1 MEVSLEK
8 ITRNGRAMFLAYDQG
23 MEHGPEK
30 DFDDENVDPQ
40 AILEIAEKGQF
51 TGVIFQK
58 GIAEKYYD
66 PKANKVPLI
75 VKLNGKT
82 NLRTEFD
89 EPYSPQLC
97 SVKEAIGLGAS
108 AVGYTIYVGSQ
119 FEGKMMQEF
128 SAIEQE
134 AEKHGLPVIAWMYPR
149 GKAVAGK
156 ESSREILAHAAR
168 LGLELGADIIKVP
181 YNGDKEYFE
190 WVVKAAGKAKV
201 VMSGG
206 PKTETREEFLE
217 MVKDVL
223 SAGAIGVAVGR
234 NVWQDDEPLEVSRQ
248 LSKILF
254 YPR

>member
-1 MEVSLEK
+1 MEVDLNK
-8 ITRNGRAMFLAYDQG
+8 ITRQGRAMFLAYDQG

-30 DFDDENVDPQ
+30 DFTDENIDPQ
-40 AILEIAEKGQF
+40 KILDLAEKGQF

-58 GIAEKYYD
+58 GIAEKYYN
-66 PKANKVPLI
+66 PKVNQVPLI

-89 EPYSPQLC
+89 EPYSSQLC
-97 SVKEAIGLGAS
+97 SVDEALELGAA

-128 SAIEQE
+128 SVIEQE
-134 AEKHGLPVIAWMYPR
+134 AESRKLPVIAWMYPR
-149 GKAVAGK
+149 GKAVASR
-156 ESSREILAHAAR
+156 ENSREILSHAAR
-168 LGLELGADIIKVP
+168 IGLELGADIIKIP
-181 YNGDKEYFE
+181 HNGNKEDFE

-206 PKTETREEFLE
+206 PKTKTREEFLE

-223 SAGAIGVAVGR
+223 SVGAIGVAVGR
-234 NVWQDDEPLEVSRQ
+234 NIWQDDEPLEISHQ
-248 LSKILF
+248 LAKVIFS
-254 YPR
+254 